1 MHLVRVRQES
11 HEPVV
16 SHFGLT
22 PIKRACVLAPE
33 LGHAFHGH
41 QGRDDPAA
49 EAAADAY
56 AAALLVAP
64 AHYAR
69 LESIGL
75 STGEV
80 AEELAVTVEMLRA
93 FVEHHLVRVR
103 GAAYTRPHLG
113 GHQHG
118 HLARWAS

>member
-1 MHLVRVRQES
+1 MRSTVTK
-11 HEPVV
+11 
-16 SHFGLT
+16 GAT
-22 PIKRACVLAPE
+22 
-33 LGHAFHGH
+33 
-41 QGRDDPAA
+41 DPAA

-80 AEELAVTVEMLRA
+80 AEELGVTVEMLRA

-103 GAAYTRPHLG
+103 GAAYTRPRLG
-113 GHQHG
+113 AHQHG